1 MIRHRL
7 VSLLAPCLAFLA
19 AQAQAQTETRKPSTP
34 EDRAK
39 AVEIARSLESDPL
52 GKNAKEQRNWMVH
65 WLIDVPDIS
74 VKVCGD
80 LLKPLLGSNKNYAPE
95 IFTQMVASSAAF
107 MIANPASAEDRM
119 AVYTAA
125 LEGSLRT
132 YESILK
138 VKPKA
143 RWPYLDDLIEKRN
156 KDELAEY
163 VRQAAVHC
171 K

>member
-1 MIRHRL
+1 MIQHRF
-7 VSLLAPCLAFLA
+7 VSLLAPFLA
-19 AQAQAQTETRKPSTP
+19 ILAALAQAQTERKSSTP
-34 EDRAK
+34 EDRSK
-39 AVEIARSLESDPL
+39 SVEVARSLESDPL
-52 GKNAKEQRNWMVH
+52 GKSAKEQRNWMVH

-74 VKVCGD
+74 VKVCAN
-80 LLKPLLGSNKNYAPE
+80 LLQPLLASNKNYAPE
-95 IFTQMVASSAAF
+95 IFTQMLASSAAF
-107 MIANPASAEDRM
+107 IIANPASAKDGV

-125 LEGSLRT
+125 MEGSLRT

-138 VKPKA
+138 LKPKA

-156 KDELAEY
+156 RGELAEY